1 VEESNG
7 EATRQA
13 ALAILYIRS
22 GIVRHSL
29 KKLDFYIIKKFL
41 GTFFY
46 AISLLILIVIIFD
59 ISEKIDEFL
68 EGYATLREIL
78 FDYYLNFIPYFVNL
92 FSYLF
97 TFIAVIYFTSK
108 MAYNSEIVAILSSG
122 ISFRRF
128 LMPYLISAVILGMLS
143 FYLANF
149 LIPRTNERMMV
160 FEKTYLKSPYRNVD
174 RDIHMQVK
182 PGTFVY
188 IERYDNMS
196 NTGYKFAL
204 EEFRDNKLV
213 YKLNSTRILWD
224 SVQGTWSIQ
233 DYVIRKIDGMEEKII
248 KGKVLDT
255 LINMY
260 PHEFT
265 FILDDMKTMNFN
277 ELNDF
282 IEKERLKGSTLIK
295 EYEVEKQKRIA
306 FPFATIILTV
316 IGVSISSRKVRGGI
330 GMHLGFGLALTFTF
344 IMFQQVTTVFATRG
358 SLAPWLSV
366 WIPNLI
372 YGVLGLYLLKRA
384 PK

>member
-1 VEESNG
+1 M
-7 EATRQA
+7 
-13 ALAILYIRS
+13 
-22 GIVRHSL
+22 
-29 KKLDFYIIKKFL
+29 KKLDIYIIKKFL

-46 AISLLILIVIIFD
+46 AISLLILIVIVFD

-68 EGYATLREIL
+68 EGYATFSEII

-108 MAYNSEIVAILSSG
+108 MASNSEIVAILSSG
-122 ISFRRF
+122 ISFWRF
-128 LMPYLISAVILGMLS
+128 MMPYLISAVFLGLLS

-149 LIPRTNERMMV
+149 LIPRTNQQMMA
-160 FEKTYLKSPYRNVD
+160 FEKAYLKSPYRNLD
-174 RDIHMQVK
+174 RDLHMQIK

-188 IERYDNMS
+188 MERYDNLS
-196 NTGYKFAL
+196 HTGYKFSL
-204 EEFRDNKLV
+204 EEFEDNRLV
-213 YKLNSTRILWD
+213 YKLNSNRIIWD
-224 SVQGTWSIQ
+224 SLKGSWSIRN
-233 DYVIRKIDGMEEKII
+233 YVIREIDGEVETLR
-248 KGKVLDT
+248 KGRQLDT

-260 PHEFT
+260 PHEFD
-265 FILDDMKTMNFN
+265 FILEDMKTMNFS
-277 ELNDF
+277 ELRAF

-330 GMHLGFGLALTFTF
+330 GMHLGLGLALTFTF

-358 SLAPWLSV
+358 NLAPWLSV
-366 WIPNLI
+366 WIPNFI
-372 YGVLGLYLLKRA
+372 YGALGLFLLRIA

>member
-1 VEESNG
+1 
-7 EATRQA
+7 
-13 ALAILYIRS
+13 
-22 GIVRHSL
+22 L

-46 AISLLILIVIIFD
+46 AISLLILIVIVFD

-68 EGYATLREIL
+68 EGYASLYEIL

-97 TFIAVIYFTSK
+97 TFIAVIFFTSK
-108 MAYNSEIVAILSSG
+108 MAYNSEIIAILSSG

-128 LMPYLISAVILGMLS
+128 LMPYLISALFLGLLS

-149 LIPRTNERMMV
+149 LIPRTNKRMMA
-160 FEKTYLKSPYRNVD
+160 FEKAYLKSPYRNVD
-174 RDIHMQVK
+174 KDIHMQVK

-188 IERYDNMS
+188 IERYDNIS
-196 NTGYKFAL
+196 NTGYKFSL
-204 EEFRDNKLV
+204 EEFRDNQLV
-213 YKLNSTRILWD
+213 YKLNSTRIMWD

-233 DYVIRKIDGMEEKII
+233 DYVIRHINGEQESITQ
-248 KGKVLDT
+248 GKRLDT

-265 FILDDMKTMNFN
+265 FILDDMKTMNFT
-277 ELNDF
+277 ELRDF
-282 IEKERLKGSTLIK
+282 IEKERLKGSTMIK

-306 FPFATIILTV
+306 FPFATIILTI

-330 GMHLGFGLALTFTF
+330 GMHLGMGLALTFTF
-344 IMFQQVTTVFATRG
+344 ILFQQVTTVFATRG
-358 SLAPWLSV
+358 NLSPWMSV
-366 WIPNLI
+366 WIPNII
-372 YGVLGLYLLKRA
+372 YGLLGLYLLKLA

>member
-1 VEESNG
+1 MK
-7 EATRQA
+7 Q
-13 ALAILYIRS
+13 
-22 GIVRHSL
+22 SL
-29 KKLDFYIIKKFL
+29 KKLDFYIIRKFL

-68 EGYATLREIL
+68 EGYATLNEIL

-128 LMPYLISAVILGMLS
+128 LMPYLISAVFLGLLS

-149 LIPRTNERMMV
+149 LIPRTNKRMMA

-188 IERYDNMS
+188 MERYDNVS

-204 EEFRDNKLV
+204 EEFRDNQLV

-233 DYVIRKIDGMEEKII
+233 DYVIRKIDGQEERII
-248 KGKVLDT
+248 KGKELDT

-265 FILDDMKTMNFN
+265 FILDDMKTMNFM

-282 IEKERLKGSTLIK
+282 IDKERLKGSTLIK

-358 SLAPWLSV
+358 NLAPWLSV

-372 YGVLGLYLLKRA
+372 YGVLGLYLLKLA

>member
-1 VEESNG
+1 LVP
-7 EATRQA
+7 
-13 ALAILYIRS
+13 YIANL
-22 GIVRHSL
+22 L
-29 KKLDFYIIKKFL
+29 KQLDIYIIKKFL

-68 EGYATLREIL
+68 EGYASLKEIL

-97 TFIAVIYFTSK
+97 TFIAVIFFTSRL
-108 MAYNSEIVAILSSG
+108 AYNSEVIAILSSG

-128 LMPYLISAVILGMLS
+128 LMPYMLSAILLGLLS

-149 LIPRTNERMMV
+149 LIPRTNKRMMA
-160 FEKTYLKSPYRNVD
+160 FEKTYLKSPFRNVD
-174 RDIHMQVK
+174 KDIHMQIK
-182 PGTFVY
+182 PGTFIY
-188 IERYDNMS
+188 LERYDNVS
-196 NTGYKFAL
+196 KTGYKFAL
-204 EEFRDNKLV
+204 EEFRNNQLV
-213 YKLNSTRILWD
+213 YKLNSNRIIWD
-224 SVQGTWSIQ
+224 SVQGSWSIR
-233 DYVIRKIDGMEEKII
+233 DYVIREIGDDTERIT
-248 KGKVLDT
+248 KGKQLDT

-265 FILDDMKTMNFN
+265 FILDDMKTMNFM
-277 ELNDF
+277 ELREF
-282 IEKERLKGSTLIK
+282 INKERLKGSTLIK

-306 FPFATIILTV
+306 FPFATIILTI

-330 GMHLGFGLALTFTF
+330 GMHLGLGLALTFTF

-358 SLAPWLSV
+358 NLAPWLAV
-366 WIPNLI
+366 WIPNLT
-372 YGVLGLYLLKRA
+372 YGLLGLYLLKLA

>member
-1 VEESNG
+1 MK
-7 EATRQA
+7 Q
-13 ALAILYIRS
+13 
-22 GIVRHSL
+22 
-29 KKLDFYIIKKFL
+29 LDFYIIKKFL

-68 EGYATLREIL
+68 EGYASLYEIL

-97 TFIAVIYFTSK
+97 TFVAVIFFTSK

-128 LMPYLISAVILGMLS
+128 LLPYLISAVILGMLS

-149 LIPRTNERMMV
+149 LIPRTNMRMMA

-174 RDIHMQVK
+174 KDIHMQIK

-196 NTGYKFAL
+196 NTGYKIAL
-204 EEFRDNKLV
+204 EEFIGKELV
-213 YKLNSTRILWD
+213 YKMNSTRILWD
-224 SVQGTWSIQ
+224 SIQGIWTIQ
-233 DYVIRKIDGMEEKII
+233 DYVIREIDGQREKIT
-248 KGKVLDT
+248 KGKELDT

-260 PHEFT
+260 PHEFS
-265 FILDDMKTMNFN
+265 FNLEYMKTMNYK
-277 ELNDF
+277 ELRDF

-295 EYEVEKQKRIA
+295 DYEVEKQKRIA

-330 GMHLGFGLALTFTF
+330 GMHLGLGLALTFTF

-358 SLAPWLSV
+358 NLAPWLAV
-366 WIPNLI
+366 WIPNII
-372 YGVLGLYLLKRA
+372 YGVLGLYLLKLA